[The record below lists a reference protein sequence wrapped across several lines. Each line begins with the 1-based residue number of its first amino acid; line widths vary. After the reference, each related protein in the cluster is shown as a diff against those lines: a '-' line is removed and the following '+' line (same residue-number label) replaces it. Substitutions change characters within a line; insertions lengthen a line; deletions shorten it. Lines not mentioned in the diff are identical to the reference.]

1 VSGDAFKLF
10 ERFNTDENNGV
21 AGAFITLIV
30 YLAEFLVAGFCL
42 YNYLIYVHMNGKPI
56 LQSLTSTT
64 SGKSVQLLISIRIS
78 DCISTN
84 DVWGVNACRT
94 DA

>member
-1 VSGDAFKLF
+1 MVVLGDAFKLF

-42 YNYLIYVHMNGKPI
+42 YNYLIYVHMNGKPTV
-56 LQSLTSTT
+56 QSLTAVT
-64 SGKSVQLLISIRIS
+64 KQKLISDS
-78 DCISTN
+78 VHKLS
-84 DVWGVNACRT
+84 
-94 DA
+94 